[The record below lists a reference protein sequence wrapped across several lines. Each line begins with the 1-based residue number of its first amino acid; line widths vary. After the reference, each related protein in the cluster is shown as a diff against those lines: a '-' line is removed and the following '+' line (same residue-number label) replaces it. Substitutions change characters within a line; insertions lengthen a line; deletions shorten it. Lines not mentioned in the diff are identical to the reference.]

1 MVPPERIELSSP
13 APEAGTL
20 STELQGHIKN
30 ITATRSPTSVLN
42 LTPRAIAYEITTPSL
57 LRKQESRACNLPG
70 FRNETAN
77 FGHWIPA
84 FAGMTVKGGNDG
96 A

>member
-30 ITATRSPTSVLN
+30 ITPAPNPT
-42 LTPRAIAYEITTPSL
+42 TTAARRAIAFY
-57 LRKQESRACNLPG
+57 
-70 FRNETAN
+70 
-77 FGHWIPA
+77 GHL
-84 FAGMTVKGGNDG
+84 TQ
-96 A
+96 